1 MKEIII
7 IYIISLADCEHPLG
21 TWASCLRKEMF
32 DLSAPIR
39 VALHDCG
46 ACRVCCAAVR
56 HRGRG
61 RPRPPW
67 VLAMRLCSS
76 GLPVRADLQSARME
90 YKDL

>member
-21 TWASCLRKEMF
+21 TWASCPRREMF
-32 DLSAPIR
+32 DLSAPCQGR
-39 VALHDCG
+39 FTSRG

-61 RPRPPW
+61 RSRPPW

-76 GLPVRADLQSARME
+76 GLPVRTDLQSACME

>member
-21 TWASCLRKEMF
+21 TWASCPRKEMF
-32 DLSAPIR
+32 DLFAPCQGR
-39 VALHDCG
+39 SQVVVRAVFG
-46 ACRVCCAAVR
+46 AAVR